1 MLGKVYVEALF
12 RSWAVLERSWD
23 ILFFMRPLGAV
34 FARGNEV
41 KSLLG
46 GLRVVLLDLGSLL
59 GRLEAVSGR
68 SWAVLSRS

>member
-1 MLGKVYVEALF
+1 ML
-12 RSWAVLERSWD
+12 
-23 ILFFMRPLGAV
+23 RPLGAV